1 MNRKY
6 GLFLASVVAAAALL
20 VPGNSLARPAG
31 DEGIARPAARD
42 VDLRVREP
50 QAGEAMRA
58 GAVVRREPL
67 AAAAEAL
74 EEYRDVLGRSPE
86 DGFAFRLEEKDQLGQ
101 SHVRMM
107 QTYRGIRVLGGDVV
121 VHLDGDGLL
130 GISGRFVGGL
140 DLPVVAAL
148 APAESAGA
156 AIAWIER

>member
-6 GLFLASVVAAAALL
+6 GLFLASVVAAAAFL

-50 QAGEAMRA
+50 QVGEAMRV

-86 DGFAFRLEEKDQLGQ
+86 DGFAFRLEEQDQLGQ

-121 VHLDGDGLL
+121 VHLDGEGLL

-156 AIAWIER
+156 AI